1 MKIPQIDSKKETRIA
16 DHASGPTNPG
26 STPANSG
33 RADDST
39 ALALTAPADC
49 GGVRLDLVL
58 SGLLPQH
65 SRNRLQGWIRDGRVQ
80 VDGKPVSEPKHKLHG
95 GESIRVEQAIDPQ
108 AGAATAEDIPLAIV
122 YEDEALIVIDKPAGL
137 VVHPAAG
144 NWSGT
149 LLNALLH
156 HAPALAGV
164 PRAGIVHRLDKDTS
178 GLLVVAK
185 TLAAQTDLVR
195 QLQARTVKRDY
206 QALARGVVERGGSV
220 DAPIGRHPTQRTKM
234 AVVLGGK
241 PARTHYRVVETFATC
256 TLIECSLE
264 TGRTHQIRVH
274 LEHIGHPLVG
284 DPVYGRRLNRVPRGP
299 AFPRQ
304 FLHARK
310 LGLVHPVSGKTMTWK
325 SPLPEDMEE
334 LLEKLRL
341 DAFLEADARLDDDDL
356 DDDHEVEI
364 IYEYGD
370 GDDD

>member
-1 MKIPQIDSKKETRIA
+1 MKNPDKKSK
-16 DHASGPTNPG
+16 NPPAP
-26 STPANSG
+26 TPAKASETAEG
-33 RADDST
+33 RGDDST
-39 ALALTAPADC
+39 PLALTAPADC
-49 GGVRLDLVL
+49 GGARLDHVL
-58 SGLLPQH
+58 AGLLPQH

-80 VDGKPVSEPKHKLHG
+80 VGGLPVSEPKHKLWG
-95 GESIRVEQAIDPQ
+95 GEAILVAEVPDETL
-108 AGAATAEDIPLAIV
+108 AAAVAEDIPLDIV

-149 LLNALLH
+149 LMNALLH
-156 HAPALAGV
+156 HAPQLASV

-195 QLQARTVKRDY
+195 QLQARTVKREY
-206 QALARGVVERGGSV
+206 QALARGVVERNNGSV

-234 AVVLGGK
+234 AVVMGGK
-241 PARTHYRVVETFATC
+241 PARTRYRVVERFGNC

-274 LEHIGHPLVG
+274 LEYIDHPLVG

-299 AFPRQ
+299 AFDRQ

-310 LGLVHPVSGKTMTWK
+310 LGLVHPLTGKSMLWK
-325 SPLPEDMEE
+325 SPLPDDMEE
-334 LLEKLRL
+334 LLEQLRL
-341 DAFLEADARLDDDDL
+341 DAAMEADARLDDDFD
-356 DDDHEVEI
+356 DDDHEVEL
-364 IYEYGD
+364 IYAYGD